1 MTSNELLRTQGLCKR
16 FPGVVALDSVDFSLA
31 AGEVHALL
39 GENGAG
45 KSTLIKVL
53 SGAYQQDAGTVE
65 LQGRGIAP
73 RTPREAQHLGISTVY
88 QEVNVLPNL
97 SVSQNIFLGREP
109 KRLGLIHWR
118 EMHRQS
124 ALLLQDFKLEIDV
137 TRTLDRYSIAVRQL
151 IAIARAVNTEARV
164 LILDEP
170 TASLDAGEAERLFGI
185 MRQLKSKG
193 VAILFVTHFIDQVY
207 AVADRITVLR
217 NGARVGTFDTH
228 LLPRRRLIEHMLG
241 KELQALEQTVPGKRV
256 STAGGPI
263 LELRAVGAEKSVSGL
278 SFTIAP
284 GEAVGLSGLLGS
296 GRTEVCNLL
305 FALDQ
310 PVAGEI
316 RFKGEPVRLKHP
328 RAAVALGMAL
338 CPEDRRDAGI
348 IGELSLRENIVLAL
362 QARRGWWNP
371 IAYKEQAEIARKA
384 IAELRIATTDIE
396 KPIEYLS
403 GGNQQKAILAR
414 WLATG
419 PGLLILDEPTRGID
433 IGAHL
438 EILQLIRTLCEH
450 GMALLVS
457 SSELEEVVAFSHK
470 VIVLRDRRQVAEL
483 EGDDIRED
491 KIMRAIAADG
501 ALA

>member
-1 MTSNELLRTQGLCKR
+1 MTALLRTWGLCKS
-16 FPGVVALDSVDFSLA
+16 FPGVVALRDIDFDLN

-53 SGAYQQDAGTVE
+53 SGAYQADAGRVE
-65 LQGRGIAP
+65 LQGRRIAP
-73 RTPREAQHLGISTVY
+73 HTPREAQQLGISAVY
-88 QEVNVLPNL
+88 QEVNLLPNL

-109 KRLGLIHWR
+109 KRCGLIHWS
-118 EMHRQS
+118 EMDRRS
-124 ALLLQDFKLEIDV
+124 ALLLQRFNLEIDV
-137 TRTLDRYSIAVRQL
+137 TRTLDNYSIAVRQL
-151 IAIARAVNTEARV
+151 IAIARAVDTSAQV

-170 TASLDAGEAERLFGI
+170 TASLDAGETERLFGI
-185 MRQLKSKG
+185 MRQLKSQG
-193 VAILFVTHFIDQVY
+193 VAILFITHFIDQVY
-207 AVADRITVLR
+207 AVADRISILR
-217 NGARVGTFDTH
+217 NGARVGTFETTE
-228 LLPRRRLIEHMLG
+228 LPRPRLIEHMLG
-241 KELQALEQTVPGKRV
+241 KELQALETAASAKRAQV
-256 STAGGPI
+256 NGTPI

-296 GRTEVCNLL
+296 GRTETCHLL

-316 RFKGEPVRLKHP
+316 RFKAEPVHLKHP
-328 RAAVALGMAL
+328 RAAIARGMAL

-348 IGELSLRENIVLAL
+348 IGALSLRENIVLAL

-371 IAYKEQAEIARKA
+371 IAKREQAKIALKA
-384 IAELRIATTDIE
+384 IEELRIATTDIE
-396 KPIEYLS
+396 KPIEHLS

-419 PGLLILDEPTRGID
+419 PSLLILDEPTRGID

-438 EILQLIRTLCEH
+438 EILQLIRTLCER
-450 GMALLVS
+450 GMALLIS

-470 VIVLRDRRQVAEL
+470 VIVLRDRKQVAEL
-483 EGDDIRED
+483 KGDDIRED
-491 KIMRAIAADG
+491 RIMRTIAADG
-501 ALA
+501 VHA

>member
-1 MTSNELLRTQGLCKR
+1 MSALLQTQGLCKR
-16 FPGVVALDSVDFSLA
+16 FPGVVALDNVDLDLNP
-31 AGEVHALL
+31 GEIHALL

-53 SGAYQQDAGTVE
+53 SGAYQQDAGTME
-65 LQGRGIAP
+65 LQGRRIAP

-88 QEVNVLPNL
+88 QEVNLLPNL

-109 KRLGLIHWR
+109 KHYGLIHWR

-124 ALLLQDFKLEIDV
+124 AVLLQGFNLEIDV
-137 TRTLDRYSIAVRQL
+137 TRRLDSYSIAVRQL
-151 IAIARAVNTEARV
+151 VAIARAVSTAAQV

-170 TASLDAGEAERLFGI
+170 TASLDAGEAQKLFGI
-185 MRQLKSKG
+185 LRQLKSRG

-207 AVADRITVLR
+207 AVADRISILR

-228 LLPRRRLIEHMLG
+228 KLPRRRLIEHMLG
-241 KELQALEQTVPGKRV
+241 KELQALEATAPANRFRV
-256 STAGGPI
+256 DGSPI
-263 LELRAVGAEKSVSGL
+263 LELRAVGAAKSVNGL
-278 SFTIAP
+278 SFSIAS
-284 GEAVGLSGLLGS
+284 GQAVGLSGLLGS
-296 GRTEVCNLL
+296 GRTETCNLL

-310 PVAGEI
+310 PVRGEI
-316 RFKGEPVRLKHP
+316 RFKGHPVHLKHP
-328 RAAVALGMAL
+328 RAAIALGMAL

-348 IGELSLRENIVLAL
+348 IGALSLRENTLLAL

-371 IAYKEQAEIARKA
+371 IVKKEQVEIARKA
-384 IAELRIATTDIE
+384 VEELRIATTDIE
-396 KPIEYLS
+396 KPIEHLS

-414 WLATG
+414 WLATN
-419 PGLLILDEPTRGID
+419 PSLLILDEPTRGID

-438 EILQLIRTLCEH
+438 EILQLIRSLCER

-470 VIVLRDRRQVAEL
+470 VIVLRDRKQVAEL
-483 EGDDIRED
+483 EGADIRED
-491 KIMRAIAADG
+491 KIMQVIAASEV
-501 ALA
+501 LA